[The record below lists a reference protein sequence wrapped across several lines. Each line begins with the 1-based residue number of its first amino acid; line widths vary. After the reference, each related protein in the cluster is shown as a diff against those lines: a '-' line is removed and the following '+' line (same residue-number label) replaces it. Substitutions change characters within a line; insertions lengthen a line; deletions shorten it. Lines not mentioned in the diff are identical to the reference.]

1 MPWNPITIYYNC
13 FISFLIK
20 FILILLPGGEVRVV
34 CEPGQV
40 VVPELV
46 ITEPDVGRV
55 LQTHF
60 KLSSS
65 FSFQIHL
72 IFVL

>member
-1 MPWNPITIYYNC
+1 MFYMPCNTITIYYNC
-13 FISFLIK
+13 FISLLVNF
-20 FILILLPGGEVRVV
+20 FLILLPGGEVRVV

-46 ITEPDVGRV
+46 IAEPDVGRV

-60 KLSSS
+60 KLSSFLFLS
-65 FSFQIHL
+65 KNT
-72 IFVL
+72 